1 MQISIEYNILRL
13 GDLILCFLPRELF
26 SSHYLDLKTK
36 LKHELIIIG
45 LSNVS
50 IGYLVDKDAYGET
63 YEGMTSPLPWSE
75 IERFLYQLCGFD
87 SSG

>member
-1 MQISIEYNILRL
+1 M
-13 GDLILCFLPRELF
+13 ELF
-26 SSHYLDLKTK
+26 SIHYLDLKTK

>member
-1 MQISIEYNILRL
+1 M
-13 GDLILCFLPRELF
+13 ELF

-75 IERFLYQLCGFD
+75 IERFLNQLKVD
-87 SSG
+87 LAQLDN